1 MLVKIVEQQELIAGG
16 NAKWYSQLGRQFG
29 SSYKIK
35 YTLTIQPS
43 NHSPRYFLK

>member
-35 YTLTIQPS
+35 YTLTIQSS
-43 NHSPRYFLK
+43 NHAS